1 MSDDLFTLDLSGMDL
16 KDLIQIVNEMDSKLN
31 SKIIPGILEE
41 VGDEQKKQELET
53 LLSSPAYAHRI
64 GRLNDLDS
72 KISDMCSRLANAEI
86 GVDTAHLGDIVQ
98 SAYMQTVFDVT
109 KGADYRAA
117 FDLIPESR
125 VKAILS
131 TNWSGQMFSERVWDN
146 TNALADGLKHDML
159 VGIMAGKSEQHMADD
174 IMSRCGVGAF
184 EARRLVRT
192 ETTCVAN
199 MAELYGYKE
208 LDIDEYEFSACL
220 DNRTSDL
227 CRELDGKVF
236 KRNSAQAGVNLP
248 PMHPFCRSTTL
259 PVLPSE
265 EDLDKELAEL
275 SDEIGADVDFDEWE
289 RNLQQGEDGK
299 WRYVAG
305 SAGKATQTVAT
316 PEKETVSGFTPA
328 KSIEEAQAYAQQ
340 FIEAQFGDKTFKGKA
355 DFKGVSLENANEIN
369 RALEE
374 LFDKYDIPKIS
385 GIKAID
391 PLSAKGKKIFSGA
404 DAVMAYSP
412 VEQGIYINK
421 NVLKNAET
429 LAAYNKQ
436 AKDAWD
442 TVMSNIDTLN
452 GAEKELALRYKQ
464 AGRSIVGDGS
474 AHDYFLHEMGHHVQ
488 WQAFDAKT
496 NNLIGSQMS
505 KYAGNLSGYATAS
518 KSEYFAESFVALLK
532 GEISKLDPEYVA
544 FMKGRAIDKVGKSG
558 IIKKKVSVRIDLQ
571 HFAIIPKE
579 KFTKYALDPV
589 KQPDK
594 ARAFKEALGYTMEN
608 YQELIDNI
616 SANLDESLLKLKQTN
631 EHGKLYEY
639 VMQIKGPNGKQA
651 NVCTG
656 WIIENGTTE
665 PRLTSAYV
673 TEKKVT
679 KSEI

>member
-1 MSDDLFTLDLSGMDL
+1 M
-16 KDLIQIVNEMDSKLN
+16 
-31 SKIIPGILEE
+31 
-41 VGDEQKKQELET
+41 KKPQ
-53 LLSSPAYAHRI
+53 HR
-64 GRLNDLDS
+64 S
-72 KISDMCSRLANAEI
+72 LANAEI
-86 GVDTAHLGDIVQ
+86 GVDTEHLGDIIQ

-131 TNWSGQMFSERVWDN
+131 TNWSGQMFSQRVWDN

-174 IMSRCGVGAF
+174 IMNRCGVGAF

-220 DNRTSDL
+220 DSRTSDL

-275 SDEIGADVDFDEWE
+275 CDEIGADVDFDEWE

-305 SAGKATQTVAT
+305 SAGKATQTVVT
-316 PEKETVSGFTPA
+316 PAKETVSGFTPA

-369 RALEE
+369 RAFEE

-421 NVLKNAET
+421 NVLKKAET

-442 TVMSNIDTLN
+442 TVMSGIDTLN

-474 AHDYFLHEMGHHVQ
+474 VHDYFLYEMGHHVQ

-518 KSEYFAESFVALLK
+518 KSEYFAESFVALQK

-544 FMKGRAIDKVGKSG
+544 FMKGRAIDKVGESG

-616 SANLDESLLKLKQTN
+616 SANLDQSLLKLKQTN

>member
-1 MSDDLFTLDLSGMDL
+1 
-16 KDLIQIVNEMDSKLN
+16 
-31 SKIIPGILEE
+31 
-41 VGDEQKKQELET
+41 
-53 LLSSPAYAHRI
+53 
-64 GRLNDLDS
+64 
-72 KISDMCSRLANAEI
+72 
-86 GVDTAHLGDIVQ
+86 
-98 SAYMQTVFDVT
+98 MQTVFDVT

-131 TNWSGQMFSERVWDN
+131 TNWSGQMFSQRVWDN

-174 IMSRCGVGAF
+174 IMNRCGVGAF

-220 DNRTSDL
+220 DSRTSDL

-275 SDEIGADVDFDEWE
+275 CDEIGADVDFDEWE

-305 SAGKATQTVAT
+305 SAGKATQTVVT
-316 PEKETVSGFTPA
+316 PAKETVSGFTPA

-369 RALEE
+369 RAFEE

-442 TVMSNIDTLN
+442 TVMSGIDTLN

-474 AHDYFLHEMGHHVQ
+474 VHDYFLHEMGHHVQ

-496 NNLIGSQMS
+496 NNLIDSQMS

-518 KSEYFAESFVALLK
+518 KSEYFAESFVALQK

-544 FMKGRAIDKVGKSG
+544 FMKGRAIDKVGESG

-616 SANLDESLLKLKQTN
+616 SANLDQSLLKLKQTN

>member
-1 MSDDLFTLDLSGMDL
+1 MKNPSKKYWEDRAAGRMVSYTAKAESTADTLGKAYYATARYLQGEANDVFNAFTDKFELSIAEAETML
-16 KDLIQIVNEMDSKLN
+16 KNAPNKSMFEQMKTALATCT
-31 SKIIPGILEE
+31 
-41 VGDEQKKQELET
+41 DEQRKQELET

-86 GVDTAHLGDIVQ
+86 GVDTAHLGDIIQ
-98 SAYMQTVFDVT
+98 RAYMQTVFDVT

-220 DNRTSDL
+220 DSRTSDL

-275 SDEIGADVDFDEWE
+275 GDEIGADVDFDEWE

-305 SAGKATQTVAT
+305 SAGKPMRFAGDGVD
-316 PEKETVSGFTPA
+316 
-328 KSIEEAQAYAQQ
+328 KSKGNGIINIE
-340 FIEAQFGDKTFKGKA
+340 
-355 DFKGVSLENANEIN
+355 
-369 RALEE
+369 
-374 LFDKYDIPKIS
+374 FDEFVPC
-385 GIKAID
+385 
-391 PLSAKGKKIFSGA
+391 
-404 DAVMAYSP
+404 
-412 VEQGIYINK
+412 
-421 NVLKNAET
+421 LKDAET
-429 LAAYNKQ
+429 GEIFQ
-436 AKDAWD
+436 
-442 TVMSNIDTLN
+442 TEVR
-452 GAEKELALRYKQ
+452 EL
-464 AGRSIVGDGS
+464 
-474 AHDYFLHEMGHHVQ
+474 
-488 WQAFDAKT
+488 T
-496 NNLIGSQMS
+496 
-505 KYAGNLSGYATAS
+505 
-518 KSEYFAESFVALLK
+518 KSEYS
-532 GEISKLDPEYVA
+532 
-544 FMKGRAIDKVGKSG
+544 R
-558 IIKKKVSVRIDLQ
+558 
-571 HFAIIPKE
+571 
-579 KFTKYALDPV
+579 
-589 KQPDK
+589 
-594 ARAFKEALGYTMEN
+594 FKEADGWNIDWSDIPDGEQVLGVYLKNDTEP
-608 YQELIDNI
+608 QGLIAIRKDKGGVYLSYASTAPIN
-616 SANLDESLLKLKQTN
+616 NKLLN
-631 EHGKLYEY
+631 
-639 VMQIKGPNGKQA
+639 NGKQKFIGVGGHLFAAAIEESVKAGNETGCIYGYAA
-651 NVCTG
+651 NQEVLNHY
-656 WIIENGTTE
+656 IENFGAVHLPITHE
-665 PRLTSAYV
+665 YQFIIDGEAAEQILSKYNFER
-673 TEKKVT
+673 
-679 KSEI
+679 I

>member
-1 MSDDLFTLDLSGMDL
+1 
-16 KDLIQIVNEMDSKLN
+16 
-31 SKIIPGILEE
+31 
-41 VGDEQKKQELET
+41 
-53 LLSSPAYAHRI
+53 
-64 GRLNDLDS
+64 
-72 KISDMCSRLANAEI
+72 
-86 GVDTAHLGDIVQ
+86 
-98 SAYMQTVFDVT
+98 MQTVFDVT

-174 IMSRCGVGAF
+174 IMNRCGVGAF

-220 DNRTSDL
+220 DSRTSDL

-275 SDEIGADVDFDEWE
+275 GDEIGTDVDFDEWE

-305 SAGKATQTVAT
+305 SEGKATQTVVT
-316 PEKETVSGFTPA
+316 PAKETVSGFTPA

-369 RALEE
+369 RAFEE

-442 TVMSNIDTLN
+442 TVMSSIDTLN

-474 AHDYFLHEMGHHVQ
+474 VHDYFLHEMGHHVQ

-518 KSEYFAESFVALLK
+518 KSEYFAESFVALQK

-544 FMKGRAIDKVGKSG
+544 FMKGRAIDKVGESG
-558 IIKKKVSVRIDLQ
+558 IIKERLRKLGKPRAKLRFISDEQFNSLTIEARKNGANIIRGSDEIEKHLDDVGASAAIVGDTLLFRKDVCISDVLEETHHYMQNIGNLNSDKPEPLRTILNEIEAKKYL
-571 HFAIIPKE
+571 
-579 KFTKYALDPV
+579 
-589 KQPDK
+589 
-594 ARAFKEALGYTMEN
+594 
-608 YQELIDNI
+608 
-616 SANLDESLLKLKQTN
+616 
-631 EHGKLYEY
+631 
-639 VMQIKGPNGKQA
+639 
-651 NVCTG
+651 
-656 WIIENGTTE
+656 IENSKKYKIPRNEIETTKHHLKSYE
-665 PRLTSAYV
+665 EELKKYV
-673 TEKKVT
+673 KEYG
-679 KSEI
+679 SYE

>member
-1 MSDDLFTLDLSGMDL
+1 MKNPSKKYWEDRAAGRMVSYTSKAESTADTLGKAYYATARYLQGEANDVFNAFTDKFELSIAEAETML
-16 KDLIQIVNEMDSKLN
+16 KNAPNKSMFEQMKTALATCT
-31 SKIIPGILEE
+31 
-41 VGDEQKKQELET
+41 DEQRKQELET

-86 GVDTAHLGDIVQ
+86 GVDTEHLGDIIQ

-220 DNRTSDL
+220 DSRTSDL

-275 SDEIGADVDFDEWE
+275 GDEIGADVDIDEWE

-305 SAGKATQTVAT
+305 SAGKPMRFAGDGVD
-316 PEKETVSGFTPA
+316 
-328 KSIEEAQAYAQQ
+328 KSKGNGIINIE
-340 FIEAQFGDKTFKGKA
+340 
-355 DFKGVSLENANEIN
+355 
-369 RALEE
+369 
-374 LFDKYDIPKIS
+374 FDEFVPC
-385 GIKAID
+385 
-391 PLSAKGKKIFSGA
+391 
-404 DAVMAYSP
+404 
-412 VEQGIYINK
+412 
-421 NVLKNAET
+421 LKDAET
-429 LAAYNKQ
+429 GEIFQ
-436 AKDAWD
+436 
-442 TVMSNIDTLN
+442 TEVR
-452 GAEKELALRYKQ
+452 EL
-464 AGRSIVGDGS
+464 
-474 AHDYFLHEMGHHVQ
+474 
-488 WQAFDAKT
+488 T
-496 NNLIGSQMS
+496 
-505 KYAGNLSGYATAS
+505 
-518 KSEYFAESFVALLK
+518 KSEYS
-532 GEISKLDPEYVA
+532 
-544 FMKGRAIDKVGKSG
+544 R
-558 IIKKKVSVRIDLQ
+558 
-571 HFAIIPKE
+571 
-579 KFTKYALDPV
+579 
-589 KQPDK
+589 
-594 ARAFKEALGYTMEN
+594 FKEADGWNIDWSDIPDGEQVLGVYLKNDTEP
-608 YQELIDNI
+608 QGLIAIRKDKGGVYLSYASTAPIN
-616 SANLDESLLKLKQTN
+616 NKLLN
-631 EHGKLYEY
+631 
-639 VMQIKGPNGKQA
+639 NGKQKFIGVRGHLFAAAIEESVKAGNETGCIYGYAA
-651 NVCTG
+651 NQEVLNHY
-656 WIIENGTTE
+656 IENFGAVHLPITHE
-665 PRLTSAYV
+665 YQFIIDGEAAEQILSKYNFER
-673 TEKKVT
+673 
-679 KSEI
+679 I

>member
-1 MSDDLFTLDLSGMDL
+1 MVLFLYYLFYRKEKSLWM
-16 KDLIQIVNEMDSKLN
+16 
-31 SKIIPGILEE
+31 
-41 VGDEQKKQELET
+41 KKPQN
-53 LLSSPAYAHRI
+53 R
-64 GRLNDLDS
+64 
-72 KISDMCSRLANAEI
+72 RLANAEI
-86 GVDTAHLGDIVQ
+86 GVDTEHLGDIIQ
-98 SAYMQTVFDVT
+98 NAYMQTVFDVT

-131 TNWSGQMFSERVWDN
+131 TNWSGQMFSQRVWDN

-174 IMSRCGVGAF
+174 IMNRCGVGAF

-220 DNRTSDL
+220 DSRTSDL

-275 SDEIGADVDFDEWE
+275 CDEIGADVDFDEWE

-305 SAGKATQTVAT
+305 SAGKATQTVVTLA
-316 PEKETVSGFTPA
+316 KETVSGFTPA

-374 LFDKYDIPKIS
+374 LFDKYDISKIS

-436 AKDAWD
+436 AKDAWN
-442 TVMSNIDTLN
+442 TVMSSIDTLN

-474 AHDYFLHEMGHHVQ
+474 VHDYFLHEMGHHVQ

-518 KSEYFAESFVALLK
+518 KSEYFAESFVALQK

-616 SANLDESLLKLKQTN
+616 SANLDQSLLKLKQTN

-656 WIIENGTTE
+656 WIIENGATE

>member
-1 MSDDLFTLDLSGMDL
+1 MKNPSKKYWEDRAAGRMVSYTSKAESTADTLGKAYYATARYLQGKANDVFNAFTDKFELSIAEAETML
-16 KDLIQIVNEMDSKLN
+16 KNAPNKSMFEQMKTALATCT
-31 SKIIPGILEE
+31 
-41 VGDEQKKQELET
+41 DEQRKQELET

-86 GVDTAHLGDIVQ
+86 GVDTEHLGDIIQ

-220 DNRTSDL
+220 DSRTSDL

-275 SDEIGADVDFDEWE
+275 GDEIGADVDIDEWE

-305 SAGKATQTVAT
+305 SAGKPMRFAGDGVD
-316 PEKETVSGFTPA
+316 
-328 KSIEEAQAYAQQ
+328 KSKGNGIINIE
-340 FIEAQFGDKTFKGKA
+340 
-355 DFKGVSLENANEIN
+355 
-369 RALEE
+369 
-374 LFDKYDIPKIS
+374 FDEFVPC
-385 GIKAID
+385 
-391 PLSAKGKKIFSGA
+391 
-404 DAVMAYSP
+404 
-412 VEQGIYINK
+412 
-421 NVLKNAET
+421 LKDAET
-429 LAAYNKQ
+429 GEIFQ
-436 AKDAWD
+436 
-442 TVMSNIDTLN
+442 TEVR
-452 GAEKELALRYKQ
+452 EL
-464 AGRSIVGDGS
+464 
-474 AHDYFLHEMGHHVQ
+474 
-488 WQAFDAKT
+488 T
-496 NNLIGSQMS
+496 
-505 KYAGNLSGYATAS
+505 
-518 KSEYFAESFVALLK
+518 KSEYS
-532 GEISKLDPEYVA
+532 
-544 FMKGRAIDKVGKSG
+544 R
-558 IIKKKVSVRIDLQ
+558 
-571 HFAIIPKE
+571 
-579 KFTKYALDPV
+579 
-589 KQPDK
+589 
-594 ARAFKEALGYTMEN
+594 FKEADGWNIDWSDIPDGEQVLGVYLKNDTEP
-608 YQELIDNI
+608 QGLIAIRKDKGGVYLSYASTAPIN
-616 SANLDESLLKLKQTN
+616 NKLLN
-631 EHGKLYEY
+631 
-639 VMQIKGPNGKQA
+639 NGKQKFIGVGGHLFAAAIEESVKAGNETGCIYGYAA
-651 NVCTG
+651 NQEVLNHY
-656 WIIENGTTE
+656 IENFGAVHMPITHE
-665 PRLTSAYV
+665 YQFIIDGEAAEQILSKYNFER
-673 TEKKVT
+673 
-679 KSEI
+679 I

>member
-1 MSDDLFTLDLSGMDL
+1 MKNPSKKYWEDRAAGRMVSYTSKAESTADTLGKAYYATARYLQGEANDVFNAFTDKFELSIAEAETML
-16 KDLIQIVNEMDSKLN
+16 KNAPNKSMFEQMKTALATCT
-31 SKIIPGILEE
+31 
-41 VGDEQKKQELET
+41 DEQRKQELET

-86 GVDTAHLGDIVQ
+86 GVDTEHLGDIIQ

-220 DNRTSDL
+220 DSRTSDL

-275 SDEIGADVDFDEWE
+275 GDEIGADVDIDEWE

-305 SAGKATQTVAT
+305 SAGKPMRFAGDGVD
-316 PEKETVSGFTPA
+316 
-328 KSIEEAQAYAQQ
+328 KSKGNGIINIE
-340 FIEAQFGDKTFKGKA
+340 
-355 DFKGVSLENANEIN
+355 
-369 RALEE
+369 
-374 LFDKYDIPKIS
+374 FDEFVPC
-385 GIKAID
+385 
-391 PLSAKGKKIFSGA
+391 
-404 DAVMAYSP
+404 
-412 VEQGIYINK
+412 
-421 NVLKNAET
+421 LKDAET
-429 LAAYNKQ
+429 GEIFQ
-436 AKDAWD
+436 
-442 TVMSNIDTLN
+442 TEVR
-452 GAEKELALRYKQ
+452 EL
-464 AGRSIVGDGS
+464 
-474 AHDYFLHEMGHHVQ
+474 
-488 WQAFDAKT
+488 T
-496 NNLIGSQMS
+496 
-505 KYAGNLSGYATAS
+505 
-518 KSEYFAESFVALLK
+518 KSEYS
-532 GEISKLDPEYVA
+532 
-544 FMKGRAIDKVGKSG
+544 R
-558 IIKKKVSVRIDLQ
+558 
-571 HFAIIPKE
+571 
-579 KFTKYALDPV
+579 
-589 KQPDK
+589 
-594 ARAFKEALGYTMEN
+594 FKEADGWNIDWSDIPDGEQVLGVYLKNDTEP
-608 YQELIDNI
+608 QGLIAIRKDKGGVYLSYASTAPIN
-616 SANLDESLLKLKQTN
+616 NKLLN
-631 EHGKLYEY
+631 
-639 VMQIKGPNGKQA
+639 NGKQKFIGVGGHLFAAAIEESVKAGNETGCIYGYAA
-651 NVCTG
+651 NQEVLNHY
-656 WIIENGTTE
+656 IENFGAVHLPITHE
-665 PRLTSAYV
+665 YQFIIDGEAAEQILSKYNFER
-673 TEKKVT
+673 
-679 KSEI
+679 I

>member
-1 MSDDLFTLDLSGMDL
+1 MVSYTAKAESTADTLGKAYYATARYLQGEANDVFNAFTDKFELSIAEAETML
-16 KDLIQIVNEMDSKLN
+16 KNAPNKSMFEQMKTALATCT
-31 SKIIPGILEE
+31 
-41 VGDEQKKQELET
+41 DEQRKQELET

-86 GVDTAHLGDIVQ
+86 GVDTAHLGDIIQ

-174 IMSRCGVGAF
+174 IMNRCGVGAF

-220 DNRTSDL
+220 DSRTSDL

-275 SDEIGADVDFDEWE
+275 GDEIGADVDFDEWE

-305 SAGKATQTVAT
+305 SAGKPMRFAGNGVDYMSKSFRPDYSDST
-316 PEKETVSGFTPA
+316 P
-328 KSIEEAQAYAQQ
+328 
-340 FIEAQFGDKTFKGKA
+340 
-355 DFKGVSLENANEIN
+355 
-369 RALEE
+369 
-374 LFDKYDIPKIS
+374 IS
-385 GIKAID
+385 FSTSDGIK
-391 PLSAKGKKIFSGA
+391 
-404 DAVMAYSP
+404 
-412 VEQGIYINK
+412 
-421 NVLKNAET
+421 
-429 LAAYNKQ
+429 
-436 AKDAWD
+436 
-442 TVMSNIDTLN
+442 NI
-452 GAEKELALRYKQ
+452 E
-464 AGRSIVGDGS
+464 V
-474 AHDYFLHEMGHHVQ
+474 
-488 WQAFDAKT
+488 
-496 NNLIGSQMS
+496 
-505 KYAGNLSGYATAS
+505 
-518 KSEYFAESFVALLK
+518 
-532 GEISKLDPEYVA
+532 
-544 FMKGRAIDKVGKSG
+544 
-558 IIKKKVSVRIDLQ
+558 
-571 HFAIIPKE
+571 
-579 KFTKYALDPV
+579 
-589 KQPDK
+589 
-594 ARAFKEALGYTMEN
+594 
-608 YQELIDNI
+608 
-616 SANLDESLLKLKQTN
+616 
-631 EHGKLYEY
+631 
-639 VMQIKGPNGKQA
+639 
-651 NVCTG
+651 
-656 WIIENGTTE
+656 
-665 PRLTSAYV
+665 
-673 TEKKVT
+673 KKVT
-679 KSEI
+679 NSQFDMVTDNANRRNKAVRLAEKNLKAVKKMLPEGYVMPKVAVVDFDKCGLNVQAIGGYDKETGILYLNSKYNTSGKILDFVNEKAGYFANNTELAPILHELGHKYYEDCVKSLAISENMEYNKAKISIDGKIYDFLHSNNLGDTLSKEISEYAQLGYDCHNYSEIIAECFSSKNLKDISESILKELRR

>member
-1 MSDDLFTLDLSGMDL
+1 M
-16 KDLIQIVNEMDSKLN
+16 
-31 SKIIPGILEE
+31 
-41 VGDEQKKQELET
+41 KKPQ
-53 LLSSPAYAHRI
+53 HR
-64 GRLNDLDS
+64 S
-72 KISDMCSRLANAEI
+72 LANAEI
-86 GVDTAHLGDIVQ
+86 GVDTEHLGDIIQ

-146 TNALADGLKHDML
+146 TNALANGLKHDML

-174 IMSRCGVGAF
+174 IMNRCGVGAF

-220 DNRTSDL
+220 DSRTSDL

-275 SDEIGADVDFDEWE
+275 CDEIGADVDFDEWE

-305 SAGKATQTVAT
+305 SAGKATQTVVTLA
-316 PEKETVSGFTPA
+316 KETVSGFTPA

-374 LFDKYDIPKIS
+374 LFDKYDISKIS

-436 AKDAWD
+436 AKDAWN
-442 TVMSNIDTLN
+442 TVMSSIDTLN

-474 AHDYFLHEMGHHVQ
+474 VHDYFLHEMGHHVQ

-518 KSEYFAESFVALLK
+518 KSEYFAESFVALQK

-616 SANLDESLLKLKQTN
+616 SANLDQSLLKLKQTN

-656 WIIENGTTE
+656 WIIENGATE

>member
-1 MSDDLFTLDLSGMDL
+1 M
-16 KDLIQIVNEMDSKLN
+16 
-31 SKIIPGILEE
+31 
-41 VGDEQKKQELET
+41 KKPQ
-53 LLSSPAYAHRI
+53 HR
-64 GRLNDLDS
+64 S
-72 KISDMCSRLANAEI
+72 LANAEI
-86 GVDTAHLGDIVQ
+86 GVDTEHLGDIIQ

-131 TNWSGQMFSERVWDN
+131 TNWSGQMFSQRVWDN

-192 ETTCVAN
+192 ETTFVAN

-220 DNRTSDL
+220 DSRTSDL

-275 SDEIGADVDFDEWE
+275 CDEIGADVDFDEWE

-305 SAGKATQTVAT
+305 SAGKATQTVVT
-316 PEKETVSGFTPA
+316 PAKETVSGFTPA

-369 RALEE
+369 RAFEE

-442 TVMSNIDTLN
+442 TVMSGIDTLN

-474 AHDYFLHEMGHHVQ
+474 VHDYFLHEMGHHVQ

-518 KSEYFAESFVALLK
+518 KSEYFAESFVALQK

-544 FMKGRAIDKVGKSG
+544 FMKGRAIDKVGESG

-616 SANLDESLLKLKQTN
+616 SANLDQSLLKLKQTN

>member
-1 MSDDLFTLDLSGMDL
+1 M
-16 KDLIQIVNEMDSKLN
+16 
-31 SKIIPGILEE
+31 
-41 VGDEQKKQELET
+41 KKPQ
-53 LLSSPAYAHRI
+53 HR
-64 GRLNDLDS
+64 S
-72 KISDMCSRLANAEI
+72 LANAEI
-86 GVDTAHLGDIVQ
+86 GVDTEHLGDIIQ

-131 TNWSGQMFSERVWDN
+131 TNWSGQMFSQRVWDN

-174 IMSRCGVGAF
+174 IMNRCGVGAF

-220 DNRTSDL
+220 DSRTSDL

-275 SDEIGADVDFDEWE
+275 CDEIGADVDFDEWE

-305 SAGKATQTVAT
+305 SAGKATQTVVT
-316 PEKETVSGFTPA
+316 PAKETVSGFTPA

-369 RALEE
+369 RAFEE

-442 TVMSNIDTLN
+442 TVMSGIDTLN

-474 AHDYFLHEMGHHVQ
+474 VHDYFLHEMGHHVQ

-518 KSEYFAESFVALLK
+518 KSEYFAESFVALQK

-544 FMKGRAIDKVGKSG
+544 FMKGRAIDKVGESG

-616 SANLDESLLKLKQTN
+616 SANLDQSLLKLKQTN

>member
-1 MSDDLFTLDLSGMDL
+1 MVLFLYYLFYRKEKSLWM
-16 KDLIQIVNEMDSKLN
+16 
-31 SKIIPGILEE
+31 
-41 VGDEQKKQELET
+41 KKPQN
-53 LLSSPAYAHRI
+53 R
-64 GRLNDLDS
+64 
-72 KISDMCSRLANAEI
+72 RLANAEI
-86 GVDTAHLGDIVQ
+86 GVDTEHLGDIIQ
-98 SAYMQTVFDVT
+98 NAYMQTVFDVT
-109 KGADYRAA
+109 KGADYCAA

-146 TNALADGLKHDML
+146 TNALANGLKHDML

-174 IMSRCGVGAF
+174 IMNRCGVGAF

-199 MAELYGYKE
+199 TAELYGYKE

-220 DNRTSDL
+220 DSRTSDL

-275 SDEIGADVDFDEWE
+275 CDEIGADVDFDEWE

-305 SAGKATQTVAT
+305 SAGKATQTVVTLA
-316 PEKETVSGFTPA
+316 KETVSGFTPA

-374 LFDKYDIPKIS
+374 LFDKYDISKIS

-436 AKDAWD
+436 AKDAWN
-442 TVMSNIDTLN
+442 TVMSSIDTLN

-474 AHDYFLHEMGHHVQ
+474 VHDYFLHEMGHHVQ

-518 KSEYFAESFVALLK
+518 KSEYFAESFVALQK

-616 SANLDESLLKLKQTN
+616 SANLDQSLLKLKQTN

-656 WIIENGTTE
+656 WIIENGATE

>member
-1 MSDDLFTLDLSGMDL
+1 MKNPSKKYWEDRAAGRMVSYTSKAESTADTLGKAYYATARYLQGEANDVFNAFTDKFELSIAEAETML
-16 KDLIQIVNEMDSKLN
+16 KNAPNKSMFEQMKTALATCT
-31 SKIIPGILEE
+31 
-41 VGDEQKKQELET
+41 DEQRKQELET

-86 GVDTAHLGDIVQ
+86 GVDTEHLGDIIQ

-220 DNRTSDL
+220 DSRTSDL

-275 SDEIGADVDFDEWE
+275 GDEIGADVDIDEWE

-305 SAGKATQTVAT
+305 SAGKPMRFAGDGVD
-316 PEKETVSGFTPA
+316 
-328 KSIEEAQAYAQQ
+328 KSKGNGIINIE
-340 FIEAQFGDKTFKGKA
+340 
-355 DFKGVSLENANEIN
+355 
-369 RALEE
+369 
-374 LFDKYDIPKIS
+374 FDEFVPC
-385 GIKAID
+385 
-391 PLSAKGKKIFSGA
+391 
-404 DAVMAYSP
+404 
-412 VEQGIYINK
+412 
-421 NVLKNAET
+421 LKDAET
-429 LAAYNKQ
+429 GEIFQ
-436 AKDAWD
+436 
-442 TVMSNIDTLN
+442 TEVR
-452 GAEKELALRYKQ
+452 EL
-464 AGRSIVGDGS
+464 
-474 AHDYFLHEMGHHVQ
+474 
-488 WQAFDAKT
+488 T
-496 NNLIGSQMS
+496 
-505 KYAGNLSGYATAS
+505 
-518 KSEYFAESFVALLK
+518 KSEYS
-532 GEISKLDPEYVA
+532 
-544 FMKGRAIDKVGKSG
+544 R
-558 IIKKKVSVRIDLQ
+558 
-571 HFAIIPKE
+571 
-579 KFTKYALDPV
+579 
-589 KQPDK
+589 
-594 ARAFKEALGYTMEN
+594 FKEADGWNIDWSDITDGEQVLGVYLKNDTEP
-608 YQELIDNI
+608 QGLIAIRKDKGGVYLSYASTAPIN
-616 SANLDESLLKLKQTN
+616 NKLLN
-631 EHGKLYEY
+631 
-639 VMQIKGPNGKQA
+639 NGKQKFIGVGGHLFAAAIEESVKAGNETGCIYGYAA
-651 NVCTG
+651 NQEVLNHY
-656 WIIENGTTE
+656 IENFGAVHLPITHE
-665 PRLTSAYV
+665 YQFIIDGEAAEQILSKYNFER
-673 TEKKVT
+673 
-679 KSEI
+679 I